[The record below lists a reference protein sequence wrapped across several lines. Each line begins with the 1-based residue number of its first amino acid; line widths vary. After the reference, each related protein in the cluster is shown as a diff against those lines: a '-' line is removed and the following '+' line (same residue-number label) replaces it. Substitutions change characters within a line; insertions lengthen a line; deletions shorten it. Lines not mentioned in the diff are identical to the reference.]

1 MGIKILSHF
10 AMLLIVLRTTS
21 QTQIKI
27 NLEMEKVLAG
37 WYVCVWGN
45 DETSPGPERALTRH
59 QLIFKNFL
67 SGAESV

>member
-1 MGIKILSHF
+1 
-10 AMLLIVLRTTS
+10 
-21 QTQIKI
+21 
-27 NLEMEKVLAG
+27 MEKVLAG

>member
-1 MGIKILSHF
+1 
-10 AMLLIVLRTTS
+10 
-21 QTQIKI
+21 
-27 NLEMEKVLAG
+27 MEKVLAG
-37 WYVCVWGN
+37 LVCVGN